1 VTGPVWALDLACR
14 IAAVGVLIG
23 ALEQWRIRERF
34 AAGGILGPPPRRVA
48 SSAGS
53 ARRARMLRILVAAQV
68 AAAPLV
74 IALGVASVAG
84 WAALCALVIAFT
96 GLRVLRGVGGDG
108 AEQMASIVLIATA
121 LVAPAF
127 PGDVR
132 VALAVAFITAQA
144 VLAYLTSGVAKLVS
158 PVWRDGTGLR
168 GILSTVD
175 HGTPAI
181 GRWLGRYPA
190 LSVAASWATIVFEC
204 TFVLALV
211 LPAPLAGAVLGAG
224 LAFHAACAALMGLN
238 SFVWAFPATYPCV
251 WVANEFVRGAL
262 FG

>member
-1 VTGPVWALDLACR
+1 MTGGVWALDLACR
-14 IAAVGVLIG
+14 IAAVGVLVG
-23 ALEQWRIRERF
+23 ALEQWHIRERF
-34 AAGGILGPPPRRVA
+34 AAGGVLGPPPA
-48 SSAGS
+48 
-53 ARRARMLRILVAAQV
+53 ARSDVRSRMLLLLVAAQV
-68 AAAPLV
+68 IAALIV
-74 IALGVASVAG
+74 ITVGVASPPG
-84 WAALCALVIAFT
+84 WVALCLLVIAFT
-96 GLRVLRGVGGDG
+96 SLRVLRRVGGDG

-132 VALAVAFITAQA
+132 VALAVAFIAAQA
-144 VLAYLTSGVAKLVS
+144 VLAYLTSGVAKFVS

-181 GRWLGRYPA
+181 GRWLGRHPG
-190 LSVAASWATIVFEC
+190 LSVAASWATIGFEC
-204 TFVLALV
+204 GFVLALV
-211 LPAPLAGAVLGAG
+211 LPPPLAGAVLGVG

-238 SFVWAFPATYPCV
+238 SFLWAFPATYPCV
-251 WVANEFVRGAL
+251 WVANEAVRGVL